1 MYIIINQNINSLI
14 IKINIMRA
22 EKCLLGYYPTTL
34 LCKAFN
40 SVVKT
45 VVTPLL
51 NCQLLPAYYRVLPL
65 QGNYPKNAYKT
76 LVVNKLFK
84 SYR

>member
-1 MYIIINQNINSLI
+1 
-14 IKINIMRA
+14 MRA

-40 SVVKT
+40 SVLKT
-45 VVTPLL
+45 VVTPLCYL
-51 NCQLLPAYYRVLPL
+51 RLLPAYYRVLPL

-76 LVVNKLFK
+76 LVINKILK